1 MNNSN
6 DIYQAMFNYPLS
18 DSPYRIAKTKKFNK
32 VASCLKYRL
41 SMECVQAIRKNNTV
55 LVKKLLL
62 AGASPDM
69 HDTDSISEAL
79 KHQNLELIQ
88 ILCESGAKMPD
99 EWLKT
104 ETITLSLANSQ
115 QMKPDIAYRI
125 NHCLIDRRLRFAAP
139 NGDLAGVMKCQHLG
153 ADINSKNCYGSTAL
167 LYAIKYGNYFSIV
180 HSLVSRGGSM
190 LHENE
195 DEPMSLIDLA
205 KQQQFEQIADYLS
218 KELNIQFLT
227 TILNNDR
234 DGADKFAKLGANVNY
249 QDEQGRMALHYA
261 VQYHG
266 IELVKWLCEYNCSP
280 NLADIYGDYPIIQA
294 TMKGDY
300 AVVELFVTQ
309 YPATKQQTSKDGLT
323 ALKIAQKLKFPRI
336 AQLIETGKSVPAPN
350 DSSSESK
357 EPVHS
362 YEVLVE
368 ASRNGRIKILQEFC
382 QQRYK
387 SIEQKKQICEQLIDI
402 AKKANQYEIINIL
415 EPYYNKTLK
424 TTLPSDIEIG
434 EVVTLREDYKKIL
447 LACLCGLSD
456 VITNSS
462 VVLDPTDPNTYREF
476 FSDLSVNTKKHS
488 RDLQTI
494 GNEQDVKTLITKDS
508 ESTSE
513 HLAKINSQLKQSMDH
528 QKSLTAS
535 IQDKNEK
542 LSKEHDLSPLK
553 LKQLFEE
560 REMQKKQLATY
571 ECSILLYQRQL
582 ESKLSRQ
589 NTINFIKNNSNM
601 YLFYRTIENRLEA
614 LFHSVLAAQGGYL
627 QTTQTSKYGTAASVV
642 NMVPTSI
649 FPFSDVIVGAVKWT
663 FSSVLSK
670 LDEKAQKKEW
680 HNISTLGNIEELGRI
695 ASDTAGL
702 LTLYYKEQIQ
712 SIDVKGKIKGSNVF
726 NDKIKWIKDV
736 FYDVR
741 PEGSEEMAVVIVAE
755 YVTAWLL
762 DALKSGKQVINPTE
776 PLPQQL
782 WLYVAKTDPIDQ
794 GRVTKV
800 TNVLVVSSGQQKIP
814 LRIKN
819 DPDKEII
826 VQVQLRYLIGCV
838 TVVGADGI
846 IYQYPISKDSP
857 KDIEL
862 NDLEN
867 FGYVYFVPFS
877 SDDNDLKAIINGR
890 KLTEVDRNQ
899 NKDITTRFDDI
910 LEPAKTYQRQSNE
923 QARQSFITTETAKE
937 VAKVIRE
944 KKYFVDPEDVKE
956 KLEKARYDIE
966 SSVDNLREDI
976 KQKTDFYQTSI
987 DAAFEQIKN
996 ESAVN
1001 RETMKKDNQERY
1013 EQVWRKLSEQLK
1025 ETEGRLE
1032 KRIEQRL
1039 NDIEMF
1045 LQEECKQMRAIVVV
1059 AQTDASKAQLQ
1070 ADEAAKTSKLS
1081 AQQATE
1087 AKDYTQKLVAST
1099 EERKCELQAVADKCE
1114 ALVKQTVTQ
1123 QKELLER
1130 SILEIRTKVQQD
1142 FERTKQAAQESAI
1155 SAKESAR
1162 AAKDTASAA
1171 QETVKVM
1178 KDQLETQKD
1187 ETRKI
1192 IANNKDLVKQMDRM
1206 SDEVRQTEKETKRS
1220 ADASVTALEKVN
1232 NMYPKM
1238 EKALDQLERLA
1249 KKIETK

>member
-1 MNNSN
+1 M
-6 DIYQAMFNYPLS
+6 
-18 DSPYRIAKTKKFNK
+18 
-32 VASCLKYRL
+32 
-41 SMECVQAIRKNNTV
+41 
-55 LVKKLLL
+55 
-62 AGASPDM
+62 
-69 HDTDSISEAL
+69 
-79 KHQNLELIQ
+79 
-88 ILCESGAKMPD
+88 
-99 EWLKT
+99 
-104 ETITLSLANSQ
+104 
-115 QMKPDIAYRI
+115 
-125 NHCLIDRRLRFAAP
+125 
-139 NGDLAGVMKCQHLG
+139 
-153 ADINSKNCYGSTAL
+153 
-167 LYAIKYGNYFSIV
+167 
-180 HSLVSRGGSM
+180 
-190 LHENE
+190 
-195 DEPMSLIDLA
+195 
-205 KQQQFEQIADYLS
+205 YL
-218 KELNIQFLT
+218 LNIHSIRHL
-227 TILNNDR
+227 L
-234 DGADKFAKLGANVNY
+234 
-249 QDEQGRMALHYA
+249 
-261 VQYHG
+261 
-266 IELVKWLCEYNCSP
+266 
-280 NLADIYGDYPIIQA
+280 YPII
-294 TMKGDY
+294 KGDY
-300 AVVELFVTQ
+300 AVVELFVIQ
-309 YPATKQQTSKDGLT
+309 YPTTKQQTSKDGLT
-323 ALKIAQKLKFPRI
+323 ALKIAQKLKFTRI
-336 AQLIETGKSVPAPN
+336 AQLIEAGKSVPAPD
-350 DSSSESK
+350 DSSSEPK

-362 YEVLVE
+362 YDVLVE

-382 QQRYK
+382 QQQYK

-402 AKKANQYEIINIL
+402 AKKANQYEIQNIL
-415 EPYYNKTLK
+415 EPYYNKTLR

-447 LACLCGLSD
+447 LACLCGLSE

-462 VVLDPTDPNTYREF
+462 VVLDPTDPNTYRQF
-476 FSDLSVNTKKHS
+476 FSELSVNTKKDS

-494 GNEQDVKTLITKDS
+494 GNEQDVNILITKDS
-508 ESTSE
+508 ESTSQ
-513 HLAKINSQLKQSMDH
+513 HLAKINSQLEQSMDH
-528 QKSLTAS
+528 QKRLAAS

-553 LKQLFEE
+553 LKQLFED
-560 REMQKKQLATY
+560 REIQKKQLATY
-571 ECSILLYQRQL
+571 ECSIFLYQRQL

-627 QTTQTSKYGTAASVV
+627 QTTQTSKYATAASVV

-670 LDEKAQKKEW
+670 LDEKAQNKEW

-712 SIDVKGKIKGSNVF
+712 SVDVKGKIKGSNVF

-762 DALKSGKQVINPTE
+762 DALKSGKKT
-776 PLPQQL
+776 
-782 WLYVAKTDPIDQ
+782 KTDPIDQ
-794 GRVTKV
+794 GRATKV
-800 TNVLVVSSGQQKIP
+800 TDVLGVSSGQQKIP
-814 LRIKN
+814 LRIKSDSN
-819 DPDKEII
+819 KEII

-838 TVVGADGI
+838 TVVGPDGSI
-846 IYQYPISKDSP
+846 HQYPISKDSP

-867 FGYVYFVPFS
+867 FGYMYVAPFS
-877 SDDNDLKAIINGR
+877 SDANDFNSIIHGR
-890 KLTEVDRNQ
+890 KLIEANRNQ
-899 NKDITTRFDDI
+899 HENIRTRFDDI
-910 LEPAKTYQRQSNE
+910 MEHATTYQRQSNE
-923 QARQSFITTETAKE
+923 QARQSFITAETAKE

-956 KLEKARYDIE
+956 KLEKAQYDIE
-966 SSVDNLREDI
+966 SNVDNLRDDI

-987 DAAFEQIKN
+987 NAAFEQIKN

-1013 EQVWRKLSEQLK
+1013 EQIWRKLSEQLK

-1039 NDIEMF
+1039 NDIEIF
-1045 LQEECKQMRAIVVV
+1045 LQEECKQMRAIVLV

-1070 ADEAAKTSKLS
+1070 ADEAATASKLS
-1081 AQQATE
+1081 AQQASE
-1087 AKDYTQKLVAST
+1087 AKDYTQKLVTSK
-1099 EERKCELQAVADKCE
+1099 EQRKCELQAVVEKCE
-1114 ALVKQTVTQ
+1114 TQVKQTVTQ
-1123 QKELLER
+1123 QKDLLER

-1142 FERTKQAAQESAI
+1142 FERTKQTAQESAI
-1155 SAKESAR
+1155 SAKESVR

-1171 QETVKVM
+1171 QDTVKLM
-1178 KDQLETQKD
+1178 RDQLGTQKD
-1187 ETRKI
+1187 ETKKI
-1192 IANNKDLVKQMDRM
+1192 IANNKDLVKHMNQMTDAA
-1206 SDEVRQTEKETKRS
+1206 SQAEKESKRS
-1220 ADASVTALEKVN
+1220 ADASANALEKVN
-1232 NMYPKM
+1232 NMYPNM